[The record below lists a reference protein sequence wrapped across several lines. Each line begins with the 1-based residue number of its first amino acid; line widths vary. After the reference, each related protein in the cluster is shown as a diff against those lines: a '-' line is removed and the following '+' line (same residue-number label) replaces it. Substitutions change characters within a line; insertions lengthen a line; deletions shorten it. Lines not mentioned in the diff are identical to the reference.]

1 MNKYKHKG
9 AGYMKETSQVKSK
22 SLGIHVKEFTASL
35 LKRNTFTYIING
47 FC

>member
-9 AGYMKETSQVKSK
+9 AGYMKENFS
-22 SLGIHVKEFTASL
+22 GEIEIFEFTASL